1 MMEVLESAIRK
12 YGKPE
17 IFTLDQGTQF
27 TSLKFVSL
35 LKTHKIKQSRDG
47 KGRALDNV
55 FIERYWR
62 SYKYEYLFLNPPK
75 DAWELFSETEKYV
88 KFYNKEGM
96 RLLNALLLP
105 MKYILTIEN
114 YQMFLNFE

>member
-1 MMEVLESAIRK
+1 M
-12 YGKPE
+12 
-17 IFTLDQGTQF
+17 
-27 TSLKFVSL
+27 
-35 LKTHKIKQSRDG
+35 DG

-88 KFYNKEGM
+88 KFYNKE
-96 RLLNALLLP
+96 RRHEAYNTPTNSDHLIN
-105 MKYILTIEN
+105 
-114 YQMFLNFE
+114 